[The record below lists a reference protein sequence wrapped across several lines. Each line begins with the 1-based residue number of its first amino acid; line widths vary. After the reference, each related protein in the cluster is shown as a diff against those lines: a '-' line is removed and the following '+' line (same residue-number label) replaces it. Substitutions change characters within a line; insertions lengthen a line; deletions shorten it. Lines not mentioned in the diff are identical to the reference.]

1 MAYICGVPRAQAMLL
16 PECVEDFVGP
26 NNPVRVIEAFV
37 EGLDLA
43 QLGFPLVD
51 EGLPGAPSYDP
62 KMLLKLFIYGYLN
75 RLRSSREL
83 EKAAYRNLEVI
94 WLLRRLTPDHWTI
107 NAFRRAHRTRFQGV
121 FREFNVLC
129 GKLELFS
136 KELVAIDGT
145 FLKGVNNPARNFTK
159 AKVEKLLKE
168 IDERT
173 ERYLATLETADQET
187 ADQEAEGQGLGA
199 VGGTKQGPAQP
210 LRAQLEQLQ
219 KERQEYAAL

>member
-1 MAYICGVPRAQAMLL
+1 MAYLCGVPRAQAMLL

-37 EGLDLA
+37 DGLDLA
-43 QLGFPLVD
+43 KLGFPLVD

-62 KMLLKLFIYGYLN
+62 KLLLKLFLYGYLH
-75 RLRSSREL
+75 RVRSSRDL

-107 NAFRRAHRTRFQGV
+107 NAFRRTHRTRFQGV
-121 FREFNVLC
+121 FRQFNLLC
-129 GKLELFS
+129 GAMELFS

-145 FLKGVNNPARNFTK
+145 FLKAVNNPERNFTK
-159 AKVEKLLKE
+159 TKLERVLQE

-173 ERYLATLETADQET
+173 EAYLATLEKA
-187 ADQEAEGQGLGA
+187 EAEGAG
-199 VGGTKQGPAQP
+199 
-210 LRAQLEQLQ
+210 
-219 KERQEYAAL
+219 